1 MSHGPGK
8 PDSAPR
14 RGAPHPRDPRSP
26 AQRASSSHRQADYD
40 QFEAS
45 ELFCPR
51 CRRSQPVRQHLLL
64 VLPTG
69 NKYEYRC
76 AVCATSV
83 GARED
88 DDNREFASLLGGSGD
103 AR

>member
-1 MSHGPGK
+1 MTAAAPGATL
-8 PDSAPR
+8 SAMKKRP
-14 RGAPHPRDPRSP
+14 
-26 AQRASSSHRQADYD
+26 QFD

-51 CRRSQPVRQHLLL
+51 CRAARPVRSHLLL

-76 AVCATSV
+76 SVCGTPV
-83 GARED
+83 GAK
-88 DDNREFASLLGGSGD
+88 DDNDSSEFANIL
-103 AR
+103 RRT

>member
-1 MSHGPGK
+1 MSG
-8 PDSAPR
+8 
-14 RGAPHPRDPRSP
+14 RS
-26 AQRASSSHRQADYD
+26 HFD

-51 CRRSQPVRQHLLL
+51 CRAARPVRRHLLL

-76 AVCATSV
+76 SVCGTEV
-83 GARED
+83 GYK
-88 DDNREFASLLGGSGD
+88 DDNDASEFHSILRGT
-103 AR
+103 